1 MSYIDQFKEECKPL
15 VFALEHGDEILDI
28 VTWEVY
34 WHGENE
40 DGSDLTLD
48 LNTVEECLYW
58 YIDYAGG
65 RENIAE
71 CLGLNERKSKLIL
84 QYIEADDYSNFRD
97 LRDEEY
103 YETPEKHDAI
113 RTAVSMF
120 RNIGQWIF
128 NPERQTA
135 YGVNEE
141 FCNSIYSQLVGC
153 LEDYDFDTYPY
164 NEAVLT
170 MADLEAYAK
179 EKGPFYIANVTKL
192 MSEAEDFNF
201 DRDFDN
207 MIKEK
212 VVQEYGLDPD
222 IPLYPVVAGFL
233 LPTEEY
239 FCSCFERWKGLAGR
253 VLEDGIFDKENV
265 LKFD

>member
-97 LRDEEY
+97 LRDEY
-103 YETPEKHDAI
+103 YETPEMHDTI

-128 NPERQTA
+128 NPERQIA
-135 YGVNEE
+135 YGVNED
-141 FCNSIYSQLVGC
+141 FCNKIYSWQILSR
-153 LEDYDFDTYPY
+153 
-164 NEAVLT
+164 
-170 MADLEAYAK
+170 MQK
-179 EKGPFYIANVTKL
+179 K
-192 MSEAEDFNF
+192 
-201 DRDFDN
+201 RDPS
-207 MIKEK
+207 I
-212 VVQEYGLDPD
+212 
-222 IPLYPVVAGFL
+222 
-233 LPTEEY
+233 
-239 FCSCFERWKGLAGR
+239 
-253 VLEDGIFDKENV
+253 
-265 LKFD
+265 

>member
-48 LNTVEECLYW
+48 LNTVEECLYF
-58 YIDYAGG
+58 YIDNVDG

-71 CLGLNERKSKLIL
+71 CLGLNERKSQLIL

-97 LRDEEY
+97 LRDEY
-103 YETPEKHDAI
+103 YETPEMHDTI

-128 NPERQTA
+128 NPERQIA
-135 YGVNEE
+135 YGVNED
-141 FCNSIYSQLVGC
+141 FCNKIYSSLITYM
-153 LEDYDFDTYPY
+153 EDYVFDTFPY
-164 NEAVLT
+164 DESALT

-192 MSEAEDFNF
+192 MSEAEDFDF

>member
-34 WHGENE
+34 WHGENK

-48 LNTVEECLYW
+48 LNTVEECLDF
-58 YIDYAGG
+58 YIENVDG

-71 CLGLNERKSKLIL
+71 CLGLNERKSQLIL

-201 DRDFDN
+201 GYDFDN